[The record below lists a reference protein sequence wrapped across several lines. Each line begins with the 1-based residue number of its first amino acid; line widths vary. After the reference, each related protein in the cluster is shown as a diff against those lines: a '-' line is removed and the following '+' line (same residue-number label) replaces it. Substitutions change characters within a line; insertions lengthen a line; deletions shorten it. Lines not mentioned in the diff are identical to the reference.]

1 MEYYPKIYIKIS
13 FKKAFSI
20 FIKDLRK
27 INQPFFLEDFKLPN
41 LIEKNKYKIPKNIKE
56 FKKFFDFY
64 LIIIIFLWFL
74 YLYILNI
81 KNIIKI
87 YKKILKN
94 KNLIEK
100 IIRIIPN
107 YTNNKWSIN
116 NINIYICIKNWA
128 ESINN
133 EILIGIKPK
142 NILNNENNLIG
153 IIIHESIHCN
163 TQKEFDAK
171 IKKLTNDEKIKLA
184 EELAVLILTRK
195 IQNIELN
202 LNSEN
207 LQPLTSEF
215 KFINNKNFKN
225 FEQKIKNINS
235 FNQLVIQSYFFIK
248 ENGGV

>member
-1 MEYYPKIYIKIS
+1 MECYPKIYIKIS

-20 FIKDLRK
+20 FIKDLKK
-27 INQPFFLEDFKLPN
+27 INQSFFLEDFKLPN

-153 IIIHESIHCN
+153 IIIHECIHCN
-163 TQKEFDAK
+163 TQKEFDTK

-195 IQNIELN
+195 IQHIELN